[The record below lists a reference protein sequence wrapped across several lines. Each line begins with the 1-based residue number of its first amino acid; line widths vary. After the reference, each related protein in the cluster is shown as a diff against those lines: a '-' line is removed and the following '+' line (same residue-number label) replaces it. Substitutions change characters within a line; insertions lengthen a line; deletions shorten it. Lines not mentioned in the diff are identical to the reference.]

1 MDYLLLKTIHILSS
15 TVLFGTG
22 IGTAFQMWKAH
33 RDGDVHAIAAV
44 NRNVVIADWLFTTPA
59 VIIQPLTGW
68 LLMRAAGFDPMSP
81 WLVLTYALYLLAGAC
96 WLPVVFLQLKLRDL
110 AEAAVTANTPLGAN
124 YWRLYRA
131 WFWLGWP
138 AFGGLVVVFWLMVA
152 KPSLW
157 L

>member
-1 MDYLLLKTIHILSS
+1 MDYLLLKTIHIISS

-33 RDGDVHAIAAV
+33 RDGDVRTIAAV

-68 LLMRAAGFDPMSP
+68 LLLRAAGFDPMAP
-81 WLVLTYALYLLAGAC
+81 WLVLAYALYLLAGAC
-96 WLPVVFLQLKLRDL
+96 WLPVVFIQLRLRDL
-110 AEAAVTANTPLGAN
+110 AMAAAASSAPLDDR
-124 YWRLYRA
+124 YWRLYRW
-131 WFWLGWP
+131 WFALGWP
-138 AFGGLVVVFWLMVA
+138 AFGGLVIVFWLMVA
-152 KPSLW
+152 KPPLW

>member
-1 MDYLLLKTIHILSS
+1 MDYLLLKTIHILSA

-33 RDGDVHAIAAV
+33 RDGDVRAIAAV

-59 VIIQPLTGW
+59 VIVQPLTGW
-68 LLMRAAGFDPMSP
+68 LLLRAAGFDPMAP
-81 WLVLTYALYLLAGAC
+81 WLVLTYALYLLAGVC
-96 WLPVVFLQLKLRDL
+96 WLPVVFIQLKLRDL
-110 AEAAVTANTPLGAN
+110 AQVAAREGKPLEGD
-124 YWRLYRA
+124 YWRLYRI

>member
-22 IGTAFQMWKAH
+22 MGTAFQMWKAH

-44 NRNVVIADWLFTTPA
+44 NRNVVLADWLFTTPA

-68 LLMRAAGFDPMSP
+68 LLLRAAGFDPMAP
-81 WLVLTYALYLLAGAC
+81 WLVLTYGLYLLAGAC
-96 WLPVVFLQLKLRDL
+96 WLPVVFIQLRLRDL
-110 AEAAVTANTPLGAN
+110 AQAAAHAGTPLDAH
-124 YWRLYRA
+124 YWRLYRI

-152 KPSLW
+152 KPPLW

>member
-33 RDGDVHAIAAV
+33 RDGDVHPIAAV
-44 NRNVVIADWLFTTPA
+44 NRNVVLADWLFTTPA

-96 WLPVVFLQLKLRDL
+96 WLPVVFIQLKLRDL

-131 WFWLGWP
+131 WFVLGWP

-152 KPSLW
+152 KPPLW

>member
-33 RDGDVHAIAAV
+33 RDGNVHAIAAV

-59 VIIQPLTGW
+59 VIVQPLTGW
-68 LLMRAAGFDPMSP
+68 LLMRAAGFDPMTP
-81 WLVLTYALYLLAGAC
+81 WLVLTYLLYLLAGAC
-96 WLPVVFLQLKLRDL
+96 WVPVVFIQLKLRDL
-110 AEAAVTANTPLGAN
+110 AQTAAKDGTPLDAC
-124 YWRLYRA
+124 YWRLYRT

-138 AFGGLVVVFWLMVA
+138 AFGGLVIVFWLMVA

>member
-22 IGTAFQMWKAH
+22 IGTAFQMWKTH
-33 RDGDVHAIAAV
+33 RDGDVRAIAAV

-59 VIIQPLTGW
+59 VIVQPLTGW
-68 LLMRAAGFDPMSP
+68 LLLQAAGFDPMTP
-81 WLVLTYALYLLAGAC
+81 WLVLSYALYLLAGLC
-96 WLPVVFLQLKLRDL
+96 WVPVVFIQLKLRDL
-110 AEAAVTANTPLGAN
+110 AQVAVRDVTPLDAN
-124 YWRLYRA
+124 YWRLYRT

-138 AFGGLVVVFWLMVA
+138 AFGGLVVVFWLMTA
-152 KPSLW
+152 KPQLW